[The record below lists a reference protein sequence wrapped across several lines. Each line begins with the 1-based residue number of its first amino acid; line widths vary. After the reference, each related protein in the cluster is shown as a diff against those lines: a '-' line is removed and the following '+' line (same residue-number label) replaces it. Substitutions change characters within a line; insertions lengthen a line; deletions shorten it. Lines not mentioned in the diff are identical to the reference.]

1 MYYSNKP
8 FSSRLWLNVWG
19 PRSPSTRPRDVSV
32 PPVHLY
38 IIAGQRR
45 EMPPICTSLR
55 MRKKR
60 RISFNSGGRK
70 EGRKDGGRQLFKL
83 IVRRWRGRPRLPLPS
98 LPGIEG
104 LLICF
109 TRLRNRLFL
118 LLGKPGPHKTA
129 SRLASCMASAS
140 EQGFIHNQFIL
151 NLFSYLASAR
161 NLTRR
166 PNRIECLV
174 TSLASIE
181 VGLRKAFNENL
192 EVGQQLSYQNFKMK
206 LYWKTRF
213 IFFG

>member
-1 MYYSNKP
+1 MAECLGTEITVYETERRFGSPCP
-8 FSSRLWLNVWG
+8 FVHNCRAEKRERCRPYA
-19 PRSPSTRPRDVSV
+19 PRCACARSAVYLLT
-32 PPVHLY
+32 
-38 IIAGQRR
+38 A
-45 EMPPICTSLR
+45 E
-55 MRKKR
+55 
-60 RISFNSGGRK
+60 